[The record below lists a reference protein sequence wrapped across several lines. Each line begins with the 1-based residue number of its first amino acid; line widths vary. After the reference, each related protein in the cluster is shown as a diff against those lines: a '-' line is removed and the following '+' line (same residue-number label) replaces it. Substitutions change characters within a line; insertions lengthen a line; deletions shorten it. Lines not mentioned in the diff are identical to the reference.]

1 MKWELKVCV
10 PERIAC
16 TKALRQKCAC
26 PTVEIARRLLC
37 LDWSYRVEQLQNK
50 PWALL
55 AVGETGHHCRVFSR
69 GLLSLKGSL
78 RLLYWE
84 QTVYLYSGNVL
95 FHKTRYI
102 LKCFLFF
109 QVLRNLNL
117 IIYKWLFSFFA
128 CIIHNFI
135 CWFFW

>member
-1 MKWELKVCV
+1 MKWELK
-10 PERIAC
+10 RIAC
-16 TKALRQKCAC
+16 TKALRHKCAC
-26 PTVEIARRLLC
+26 PTVETARRLLC

-55 AVGETGHHCRVFSR
+55 AVGETGHHWRVFF
-69 GLLSLKGSL
+69 LAEDFLSLKGSL

-84 QTVYLYSGNVL
+84 QTVYLYPGNVL

-109 QVLRNLNL
+109 QVLIKKSKPYYRQV
-117 IIYKWLFSFFA
+117 IILFF
-128 CIIHNFI
+128 
-135 CWFFW
+135 CWHHS